1 MWPSSPMQGI
11 SYKSKQSINPK
22 CPVTRLQDNRCKNG
36 FRECD
41 TRFAGLY
48 LASAGVVMSVCT
60 PMAMGIPPQRM
71 LPSSSATAA
80 LKLKSRPKPPY
91 SAQDKTHLTLQRI
104 LCIHEYHYFS
114 HLNLRKTN
122 VDPYCKAQRGRKNGL
137 QILSSVTSIY
147 PLSLKSPRSHM
158 HAQYTPVYI
167 HNIVICWH
175 WSMHSD

>member
-1 MWPSSPMQGI
+1 MWPSSPLQGI
-11 SYKSKQSINPK
+11 SYKSKQSTN
-22 CPVTRLQDNRCKNG
+22 VRCKNG

-41 TRFAGLY
+41 ARFVGLY

-104 LCIHEYHYFS
+104 VCIHEYHYFS

-122 VDPYCKAQRGRKNGL
+122 VDPYCEAQRGRKNGL
-137 QILSSVTSIY
+137 QILSCVTSIY